1 MENSPIFWNTQG
13 KIKYDTEKNYF
24 NYETS
29 MSINWNNKLARRVL
43 ITIMKLFNRPNILD
57 IKSKGVAIW
66 TNANM
71 KNTIFY
77 RLPTIFDEIILRD
90 EYVNDENGVY
100 LQKYP
105 FLTVSYKIK
114 LENRYIKGLN
124 QYHNYI
130 NYDSLKRVINVK
142 SRTLEENVVILN
154 TFFDDNNLT
163 KKNIPITIKKKME
176 ELNKKP
182 EKEFVESLKS
192 YINNIS
198 SKMDIII
205 LPEGEFSNEIIEE
218 EEGEIEDKRILNLE

>member
-1 MENSPIFWNTQG
+1 
-13 KIKYDTEKNYF
+13 
-24 NYETS
+24 
-29 MSINWNNKLARRVL
+29 
-43 ITIMKLFNRPNILD
+43 
-57 IKSKGVAIW
+57 
-66 TNANM
+66 M